1 MSYHYKNSPGFLI
14 LEMVVSLA
22 LFSVILALFIY
33 AHFSVMVST
42 HKVLQ
47 WHNAV
52 LLARTTIE
60 QVRAGKKDL
69 GSYYENPYTV
79 DSTLCPFMLG
89 SLDQQYVK
97 KLQVRVTWQEHHP
110 ETERQLTIVAGVYG
124 DDPV

>member
-1 MSYHYKNSPGFLI
+1 M

-47 WHNAV
+47 WHNAT

-60 QVRAGKKDL
+60 QIRADKKDL
-69 GSYYENPYTV
+69 GSYYEKPYTV

-89 SLDQQYVK
+89 VK

-110 ETERQLTIVAGVYG
+110 ETERQLTIAAGMYSENRA
-124 DDPV
+124 

>member
-1 MSYHYKNSPGFLI
+1 M

-60 QVRAGKKDL
+60 QIRTGKKDL
-69 GSYYENPYTV
+69 GSYYEKPYTV
-79 DSTLCPFMLG
+79 NSTLCPFVLG
-89 SLDQQYVK
+89 TLDQNYVK
-97 KLQVRVTWQEHHP
+97 KLQVRVTWQEQHP
-110 ETERQLTIVAGVYG
+110 ETERQLTIAAGMYSENNA
-124 DDPV
+124 